1 LPNVRKREDT
11 MLIRMQKIKR
21 WLRRKEPML
30 REKKMRKLLELMK
43 DRKKGKEE
51 MLGFLILKKMS

>member
-1 LPNVRKREDT
+1 MPNVRKREDT